1 MDRPPV
7 GFSSKRHVVLRILVA
22 DPLAETG
29 LDVLRRRDGIEL
41 DLRDGLDGEPLREA
55 LLQADGV
62 IVRSGTELTSAAL
75 ADQPRLRAIVR
86 AGVGVD
92 NIDLEAATRAGV
104 VVMNTPAGNTT
115 STAEHSIAMLMALTR
130 NIAPAADSLR
140 KGEWARSRFV
150 GTQLAGKT
158 LAVVGLGRVGLAV
171 CQRARGLQMRVI
183 GFDPF
188 LSSERAS
195 ELGIELYEDLD
206 QILPECDFLTVHT
219 PLTEQTRGLID
230 ARRLAAMKPGVR
242 IINCAR
248 GGIVDEAALAEA
260 LATGHVGG
268 AAIDVFEHEPPGDHP
283 LLADPRVLATPHL
296 GASTEEAQESVA
308 VEAAEILVGF
318 LVDGEVRHA
327 VNMAPISATQLQGIR
342 VYLDLAHRLGLLLA
356 QLNRSSGVRSAEV
369 QYRGEVAE
377 KSTRLVTA
385 GFAAGLLSE
394 ALDAEPNLVNAE
406 WMARER
412 GIELT
417 ESRTSESGDFTT
429 LVCASLRTDAGTRCA
444 SATVFGNQFL
454 RLVRL
459 DGFQLDA
466 FLDGN
471 LLLIRHR
478 DVPGLI
484 GFIGSVLGT
493 HEINIAHLSLGRE
506 RDEPGGEA
514 LAVLNLDS
522 PPDLDSLDA
531 LRDHDQVTSVEL
543 LCLPVAGTPLPWL
556 GSSPPRSV
564 LKNDPQDP

>member
-1 MDRPPV
+1 M
-7 GFSSKRHVVLRILVA
+7 LRILVA
-22 DPLAETG
+22 DPLDEAG
-29 LDVLRRRDGIEL
+29 LDVLRRHDAIEL
-41 DLRDGLDGEPLREA
+41 DLRNGLDGEPLRSA
-55 LLQADGV
+55 LSEADGV
-62 IVRSGTELTSAAL
+62 IVRSGTELTAEAL
-75 ADQPRLRAIVR
+75 AGQSRLRAIVR

-92 NIDLEAATRAGV
+92 NIDLEAATRSGV
-104 VVMNTPAGNTT
+104 VVMNTPASNTT
-115 STAEHSIAMLMALTR
+115 STAEHSIAMLMALSR

-140 KGEWARSRFV
+140 RGEWTRNHFV

-171 CQRARGLQMRVI
+171 CQRARGLQMKVI

-188 LSSERAS
+188 LSTERAAEFGV
-195 ELGIELYEDLD
+195 ELHQDLD
-206 QILPECDFLTVHT
+206 AILPDCDFLTVHT

-242 IINCAR
+242 IVNCAR
-248 GGIVDEAALAEA
+248 GGIVDESALAEA
-260 LATGHVGG
+260 LTSGHIGG

-283 LLADPRVLATPHL
+283 LLNDPRVLATPHL

-308 VEAAEILVGF
+308 VEAAEILTGF

-327 VNMAPISATQLQGIR
+327 INMAPISATDLAGIR

-356 QLNRSSGVRSAEV
+356 QLNRTSRVESAAIE
-369 QYRGEVAE
+369 YRGEVTE

-385 GFAAGLLSE
+385 SFAAGLLSE
-394 ALDAEPNLVNAE
+394 ALDAEANLVNAE
-406 WMARER
+406 WMAGER

-417 ESRTSESGDFTT
+417 ESRTSESGDFAT
-429 LVCASLRTDAGTRCA
+429 LVRGSLATDAGTRTA

-454 RLVRL
+454 RLVRF

-471 LLLIRHR
+471 LLVVRHR

-484 GFIGSVLGT
+484 GFIGTVLGR

-506 RDEPGGEA
+506 RAEPGGDA
-514 LAVLNLDS
+514 LAILNLDS
-522 PPDLDSLDA
+522 PPTDESLDA
-531 LRDHDQVTSVEL
+531 LRDHDHVTAVEL
-543 LCLPVAGTPLPWL
+543 LQLPTAGSPLPWL
-556 GSSPPRSV
+556 G
-564 LKNDPQDP
+564 DC

>member
-1 MDRPPV
+1 MDRPHV
-7 GFSSKRHVVLRILVA
+7 GCFLKRQVVLRILVA
-22 DPLAETG
+22 DPLDDAG
-29 LDVLRRRDGIEL
+29 LDVLRRHDGIEL
-41 DLRDGLDGEPLREA
+41 DLRSGLDGEPLRTA
-55 LLQADGV
+55 LSEVDGV
-62 IVRSGTELTSAAL
+62 IVRSGTELTAEVL
-75 ADQPRLRAIVR
+75 AGQPRLRAIVR

-130 NIAPAADSLR
+130 NIAPAAASLR
-140 KGEWARSRFV
+140 KGEWARNRFV

-158 LAVVGLGRVGLAV
+158 LGVVGLGRVGLAV
-171 CQRARGLQMRVI
+171 CQRALGLQMRVI

-188 LSSERAS
+188 LSNERAA
-195 ELGIELYEDLD
+195 EFGVELYQDLD
-206 QILPECDFLTVHT
+206 AILPECDFLTVHT

-242 IINCAR
+242 IVNCAR
-248 GGIVDEAALAEA
+248 GGIVDETALADA
-260 LATGHVGG
+260 LTSGHVGG

-308 VEAAEILVGF
+308 IEAAEILSAF
-318 LVDGEVRHA
+318 LLDGEVRHA
-327 VNMAPISATQLQGIR
+327 INMAPISATDLAGVR

-356 QLNRSSGVRSAEV
+356 QLNRSHRVRSAAVE
-369 QYRGEVAE
+369 YRGEVTE
-377 KSTRLVTA
+377 TSTRLVTA
-385 GFAAGLLSE
+385 SFAAGLLSE
-394 ALDAEPNLVNAE
+394 ALDAEVNLVNAE
-406 WMARER
+406 WMAGER

-429 LVCASLRTDAGTRCA
+429 LIHASLSTDAGIRTA

-454 RLVRL
+454 RLVRF

-471 LLLIRHR
+471 LLVVLHR

-484 GFIGSVLGT
+484 GFIGTVLGR
-493 HEINIAHLSLGRE
+493 HSVNIAPLSLGRE
-506 RDEPGGEA
+506 REEPGGEA

-522 PPDLDSLDA
+522 PPTEESLDA
-531 LRDHDQVTSVEL
+531 LRDHDHVTGVEL
-543 LCLPVAGTPLPWL
+543 LRLPTAGAPLPWL
-556 GSSPPRSV
+556 GGC
-564 LKNDPQDP
+564 